1 MCRSKIRSYCI
12 KLYVH
17 IQYIEKRI
25 QIESRNESFDL
36 LVVSV
41 DVEYLLSLFST
52 LVVVIVIINNINK
65 YVQSIFDYYKYNM
78 MDYNEY
84 HPLVILKIIN

>member
-1 MCRSKIRSYCI
+1 M

-25 QIESRNESFDL
+25 QIESRNENYDL

-65 YVQSIFDYYKYNM
+65 YV
-78 MDYNEY
+78 
-84 HPLVILKIIN
+84 